1 MASFNNGKN
10 LDFGKISRRGLAG
23 AALALAA
30 GFFSPSV
37 ARAKP
42 TAKCVKVGQ
51 KIISD
56 GYNYRCV
63 KQRGKLI
70 WRKGKKVKVRL
81 SNPSPSPTATPSPT
95 TTSGSTASPT
105 PSPSPTATS
114 GSTASPSPSPSPTAT
129 SRRAGFFIAN
139 SNEVLLGQSKIFFGI
154 DLAGRTVRYSLFRTA
169 TGVSAIDVICTHAGC
184 VVTPTA
190 AELIC
195 RCHFSYFDAETG
207 KRKSGPADLDLKSYP
222 LTEID
227 GEIYILS

>member
-1 MASFNNGKN
+1 MASLNNGKN

-114 GSTASPSPSPSPTAT
+114 GSTASPSPSPTAT